1 MRFPDCS
8 LHHCEQRSPVW
19 FSLRRGILTASD
31 FGPWLVE
38 KPEVRLT
45 VEEIKDLLSDLRIEP
60 PKKANKPELV
70 ALLPNPEKYA
80 TLTGKTIEARESAI
94 CRLVAETAECWEEPR
109 FESAAMKRG
118 TELEPDAVAAFE
130 SATGL
135 KVEPVGFCRSNLG
148 RFGCSPDGLIVGQNA
163 GFEGK
168 VPVPATHI
176 QYRRAGVLPEK
187 YLFQVHGSMA
197 VTGAQAWWFQS
208 YNEKLAN
215 FRFLVERN
223 AFTEELKAG
232 LVAFSS
238 DLEKALAE
246 EERAWIA
253 EFGAK

>member
-31 FGPWLVE
+31 FGPWLL
-38 KPEVRLT
+38 K
-45 VEEIKDLLSDLRIEP
+45 SD
-60 PKKANKPELV
+60 
-70 ALLPNPEKYA
+70 
-80 TLTGKTIEARESAI
+80 KTSLNARESAI